1 MNRSFIMSNLSKS
14 LFWYEQPEQFAH
26 SHSFVLSDMSKS
38 LTVAH
43 LIWAIWVNEQM
54 SRAGNSLIW
63 FPSESLVFVQKWAN
77 EQFSQKNEWFTH
89 SLMFGEQNE
98 WFAILLIS
106 SEGPE
111 QITHGRSFLVSEMS
125 NSLTSLIWFE
135 QNEQFT
141 HKKEE
146 MSKNEWFAHF
156 YFFNFFKNL
165 K

>member
-63 FPSESLVFVQKWAN
+63 FPSESLVFCPKMSEWAIFSKKWVIHSFAHVWWAKWVICHIAHFLWGTWAN
-77 EQFSQKNEWFTH
+77 H
-89 SLMFGEQNE
+89 S
-98 WFAILLIS
+98 W
-106 SEGPE
+106 
-111 QITHGRSFLVSEMS
+111 
-125 NSLTSLIWFE
+125 SLIFGKR
-135 QNEQFT
+135 NEQFT
-141 HKKEE
+141 HIAHLIWAKWAIHSQKRG
-146 MSKNEWFAHF
+146 NEQKWVIS
-156 YFFNFFKNL
+156 
-165 K
+165 